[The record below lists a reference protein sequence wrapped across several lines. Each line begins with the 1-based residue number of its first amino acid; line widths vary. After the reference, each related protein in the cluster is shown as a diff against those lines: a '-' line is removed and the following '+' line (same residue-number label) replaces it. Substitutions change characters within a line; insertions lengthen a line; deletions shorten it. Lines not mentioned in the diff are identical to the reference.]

1 MQYSEDESL
10 IAAEDMSYT
19 HDMDKQESN
28 DGVRLGYMYPYL
40 YLYVVSLLLVH
51 AWSHQYTPLQCT
63 TAQA

>member
-28 DGVRLGYMYPYL
+28 DGECLKTLMKYL
-40 YLYVVSLLLVH
+40 ILMCS
-51 AWSHQYTPLQCT
+51 
-63 TAQA
+63 